1 MHRVTLYVGV
11 IIILG
16 MCLVPPFE
24 TGAVDKVGD
33 VLRGEEVR
41 EVEYHPIWSR
51 PAFRS
56 DDPVSEIQNWD
67 IAGGRLLLQ
76 IFGVAGATVVI
87 AYLRD

>member
-24 TGAVDKVGD
+24 TGAADKVGY

-41 EVEYHPIWSR
+41 EVEYYPI
-51 PAFRS
+51 
-56 DDPVSEIQNWD
+56 
-67 IAGGRLLLQ
+67 
-76 IFGVAGATVVI
+76 
-87 AYLRD
+87 

>member
-1 MHRVTLYVGV
+1 MHRATLYVGL

-33 VLRGEEVR
+33 VLRGEQVR
-41 EVEYHPIWSR
+41 EVEYHPLWSR
-51 PAFRS
+51 PVFQA
-56 DDPVSEIQNWD
+56 DDPVSEIQDWD

-76 IFGVAGATVVI
+76 ILGVSGVTVVI